1 MFPPALIGGHKDRQL
16 GGWAPLYADVME
28 MVTQDELD
36 IIAAAQRAV
45 STHGDGDVHTVAAA
59 VLDEWGVIHVGLNL
73 HHFNGGP
80 CAELTALA
88 VARGA
93 GARDPQLIVA
103 VGDQGRGVLSPCGR
117 DRQVFA
123 DYYPSI
129 RVVVPTPEGLR
140 ILSASELLPF
150 GYIRHS

>member
-1 MFPPALIGGHKDRQL
+1 
-16 GGWAPLYADVME
+16 ME
-28 MVTQDELD
+28 MVTQAGLD

-45 STHGDGDVHTVAAA
+45 ATHGDGAVHTVAAA
-59 VLDEWGVIHVGLNL
+59 VLDERGAVHVGLNL

-88 VARGA
+88 IARGS
-93 GARDPQLIVA
+93 GARDPALIVA

-117 DRQVFA
+117 DRQVFT

-129 RVVVPTPEGLR
+129 RVIVPTPEGLR
-140 ILSASELLPF
+140 ILSAAELLPF
-150 GYIRHS
+150 SYIRHT